1 MGIGF
6 LVVFPL
12 TFVASTFVPIAGLPA
27 GLQQFAEWNPI
38 SALAAAVR
46 GLFGNPTAIPHGD
59 VAWPL
64 AHPALYATALVRGDP
79 RRGRSRSRSARYR
92 ARTSD

>member
-38 SALAAAVR
+38 SSLAAAVR
-46 GLFGNPTAIPHGD
+46 DAVRQPDGDPAGD

-64 AHPALYATALVRGDP
+64 AHPVLYGLLWCAAILAVAIPLTIRG
-79 RRGRSRSRSARYR
+79 YR